1 MARQLLYSCSWT
13 RRRGLLVQEFGKAT
27 ARRKKMSKER
37 FKVLLVDDEREFV
50 ESLSERLQLRNL
62 DAEVAYDGEQAL
74 QALAQGNEPDVM
86 VLDLRMPGIDG
97 IEVLRKVRKN
107 HPEMRVVILTGH
119 GTSQDEQEAKQLGA
133 FEYMEKPVEIEHL
146 DSTLRRAWRSLKQ
159 MKERVDYAWMAAGYS
174 EAGQPGYAAE
184 VMQELEKKQAQEGQ
198 EPFKKGK

>member
-1 MARQLLYSCSWT
+1 
-13 RRRGLLVQEFGKAT
+13 
-27 ARRKKMSKER
+27 MSKEK
-37 FKVLLVDDEREFV
+37 FKVLLVDDEKEFV

-74 QALAQGNEPDVM
+74 QALAEGKEPDVM

-97 IEVLRKVRKN
+97 IDVLRRVRKT

-119 GTSQDEQEAKQLGA
+119 GTSKDEEAAKQLGA

-159 MKERVDYAWMAAGYS
+159 MKERVDQAWMATSFA
-174 EAGQPGYAAE
+174 EAGQSDYAAE
-184 VMQELEKKQAQEGQ
+184 MMHELEKKHRSEEEQEKS
-198 EPFKKGK
+198 EDKK